1 MCSAPRGLRQNEE
14 RKDRCGPGH
23 LPGRRIHPFGAGGGR
38 QGKETFIDLEG
49 FGKGVVFVN
58 GHHCGRFYEAGPT
71 LSLYIPGPF
80 LKKGINQII
89 IFETEGCYRDK
100 IELIGQPKY
109 L

>member
-1 MCSAPRGLRQNEE
+1 MKLKKLLLIWKALE
-14 RKDRCGPGH
+14 R
-23 LPGRRIHPFGAGGGR
+23 
-38 QGKETFIDLEG
+38 
-49 FGKGVVFVN
+49 VWSFVN